1 MSFGITEILI
11 VAAIVVLLFG
21 SAMLPK
27 LARSLT
33 SVRDEFAA
41 GRDDPGA

>member
-27 LARSLT
+27 LAALAHIS
-33 SVRDEFAA
+33 A
-41 GRDDPGA
+41 